1 MTGGPSA
8 CDISGKDNAD
18 IPVWLSGITAR
29 IRRKSQLDTPSYSGC
44 MQLCV
49 LPVPFLGGGLTMI
62 WGIEDL

>member
-44 MQLCV
+44 MQLCILV
-49 LPVPFLGGGLTMI
+49 LGGGLIMI